1 MDPIAGSTII
11 PSLRYRDAPA
21 AIEWLCR
28 AFGFEKHAVYADGE
42 IVHHA
47 QLTYGPGMI
56 MLGSV
61 DNASDWGKRIVQPD
75 EIGGR
80 ETQACSVVVSDADEH
95 YARAR
100 AAGAEIVV
108 DIADQDYGGR
118 AYTCRDLEGRLW
130 WFGTYN
136 PWNL

>member
-1 MDPIAGSTII
+1 MDRITGSTII
-11 PSLRYRDAPA
+11 PSLRYRNALA

-28 AFGFEKHAVYADGE
+28 AFGFEKHAVYADGDT
-42 IVHHA
+42 VHHA
-47 QLTYGPGMI
+47 QLTYGLGMI

-61 DNASDWGKRIVQPD
+61 DDSSEWGQRIVQPD

-80 ETQACSVVVSDADEH
+80 ETQACSVVVSDADDH
-95 YARAR
+95 YAQAR

-108 DIADQDYGGR
+108 EIADQDYGGR